1 MGIRLIELLEKIHK
15 LGKVYNDLKLENIL
29 VGDQHST
36 PASMHEIRIID
47 FGLVTDYLDAD
58 GNHVEE
64 T

>member
-1 MGIRLIELLEKIHK
+1 MIGSLAK
-15 LGKVYNDLKLENIL
+15 LHEQGYVHNDLKLENIL